1 MENITANSSVSG
13 NPSPSERGG
22 ETALE
27 VPKLLADNY
36 ENHSNQNK
44 LEMKI
49 GTRLQL
55 YFLKIIIFVIKY
67 PYLMHRL

>member
-1 MENITANSSVSG
+1 MENITTNSSVSG

-22 ETALE
+22 EALE

-36 ENHSNQNK
+36 ENHSNQSK
-44 LEMKI
+44 LELKI

-55 YFLKIIIFVIKY
+55 LFFLIIIFVIKY
-67 PYLMHRL
+67 PYITHRL